1 MNPAESLDAQI
12 AVVGAGPTGLAA
24 ALALAT
30 SGCRTILID
39 RSPPP
44 GAPADNRTTAL
55 LGGSIDLLRNLGVW
69 QSCLVHGAPLRRIRI
84 ADATGRLPRAP
95 TVNFHAGEVGRE
107 AFGYNVPNVRLI
119 AALRERAEACA
130 LLTTIIGDG
139 VSAIELEDASAR
151 LMLADRP
158 SVRVQLVVGADG
170 RGSLC
175 RDAAGI
181 RSSERRY
188 DQSAI
193 ACNIEHSAAHDGVST
208 ELHRDCGPLTLVPL
222 PSPVA
227 SGLVWVDRPREAER
241 LAGLDESAF
250 AEELERH
257 ISAYAGRVTHV
268 GPRSVFPLVHMV
280 ADPIATNRTALVGEA
295 AHVLPPIGAQGL
307 NLGFRDVA
315 ALADIAG
322 ASAAIGEDLGGERT
336 LRAYIRTRRSD
347 VMTRS
352 FAVDL
357 INRSL
362 LTDFLPAQF
371 ARTIGL
377 QVLDAVP
384 FLRRAA
390 IRAGL
395 GP

>member
-1 MNPAESLDAQI
+1 MISDEPLDAQI

-39 RSPPP
+39 RSPPAA
-44 GAPADNRTTAL
+44 APADTRTTAL

-69 QSCLVHGAPLRRIRI
+69 QSCLVHGAPLRTIRI

-95 TVNFHAGEVGRE
+95 TVNFHAAEIGRE

-119 AALRERAEACA
+119 AALRERADACD
-130 LLTTIIGDG
+130 LLSTIIGDG
-139 VSAIELEDASAR
+139 VRAIELEAACAR
-151 LMLADRP
+151 VMLADGR
-158 SVRVQLVVGADG
+158 SIRVQLVAGADG

-193 ACNIEHSAAHDGVST
+193 ACNIEHSVAHDGVST

-222 PSPVA
+222 PSPCA
-227 SGLVWVDRPREAER
+227 SGLVWAERPREAER
-241 LAGLDESAF
+241 LARLDEGAF
-250 AEELERH
+250 SQELEAH
-257 ISAYAGRVTHV
+257 VSTYAGRITHV
-268 GPRSVFPLVHMV
+268 GTRSVFPLVHMV
-280 ADPIATNRTALVGEA
+280 AEPIAANRIALVGEA

-315 ALADIAG
+315 ALADVAS
-322 ASAAIGEDLGGERT
+322 ASAAIGEDLGGIST
-336 LRAYIRTRRSD
+336 LSAYIRARRTDS
-347 VMTRS
+347 MTRS

-357 INRSL
+357 LNRSL
-362 LTDFLPAQF
+362 LTHFLPAQF

-377 QVLDAVP
+377 QALDAVP

-390 IRAGL
+390 MRAGL

>member
-1 MNPAESLDAQI
+1 MNPAESLEAQI
-12 AVVGAGPTGLAA
+12 AVVGAGPTGLAT

-39 RSPPP
+39 RPTK
-44 GAPADNRTTAL
+44 AADTRTTAL

-69 QSCLVHGAPLRRIRI
+69 QSCLVHGAPLRTIRI

-95 TVNFHAGEVGRE
+95 TVNFLAAEIGME

-119 AALRERAEACA
+119 SALKERAEACA

-139 VSAIELEDASAR
+139 VSAIECEAGCAR
-151 LMLADRP
+151 LSLADGR
-158 SVRVQLVVGADG
+158 SIRVQLVVGADG
-170 RGSLC
+170 RASLC
-175 RDAAGI
+175 RAAAGI
-181 RSSERRY
+181 QSSEHRY

-193 ACNIEHSAAHDGVST
+193 ACNIEHAAPHDGVSA

-222 PSPVA
+222 PSPFA
-227 SGLVWVDRPREAER
+227 SGLVWVDRPHEAER
-241 LAGLDESAF
+241 LARLDETAF
-250 AEELERH
+250 AGELERH
-257 ISAYAGRVTHV
+257 ISAYAGRVTQV
-268 GPRSVFPLVHMV
+268 GPRSVFPLMHMI
-280 ADPIATNRTALVGEA
+280 AEPIAANRTALVGEA

-315 ALADIAG
+315 ALADVVS
-322 ASAAIGEDLGGERT
+322 ASAAIGEDPGGQRT
-336 LRAYIRTRRSD
+336 LRAYIRARRND

-357 INRSL
+357 LNRSL
-362 LTDFLPAQF
+362 LTGFLPAQF

-377 QVLDAVP
+377 QALDAVP

-390 IRAGL
+390 MRAGL